1 MGIGRPD
8 APNYAPE
15 VVDRALAAWL
25 RLGSA
30 DAAERETGVPASTLR
45 AHKHRHPDK
54 FREIQAAFDREL
66 REHRR
71 AIAKEVVEGIR
82 EGVLVCRKGLR
93 SSPDPKDAAALVRAL
108 ATVDGNLDRF
118 ERLDAGSPTSITE
131 DRRADAD
138 LLAEIEEAL
147 RDPTLRAQFAA
158 QQAEE

>member
-1 MGIGRPD
+1 MR
-8 APNYAPE
+8 NYPPE
-15 VVDRALAAWL
+15 AVERALAAWL

-30 DAAERETGVPASTLR
+30 EAAERETGIPAGTLR
-45 AHKHRHPDK
+45 VHKHRNPDK
-54 FREIQAAFDREL
+54 FRELQEALDQEL
-66 REHRR
+66 REQRR
-71 AIAKEVVEGIR
+71 AIAQEVVEGIR
-82 EGVLVCRKGLR
+82 EGVLVCRKALR

-147 RDPTLRAQFAA
+147 RDPTLRAQFAEK
-158 QQAEE
+158 QAEE